1 MTTGGNAAMGY
12 ASRLEEIGFPEFTT
26 KLVGDTFDALIAS
39 NVRQQQAYI
48 ELLTATSKSLTAYIN
63 DTKDDIT
70 PEEIVQ
76 LFSVILPPKADQPGD
91 APTAIAIGQ
100 KVTADEATAINDALA
115 VTDGATVTN
124 NTVAKAATGAS
135 GLDKAGYDALV
146 AAAAVRIAA
155 NKYTLLTEMVK
166 LGMLRLV
173 VTDGRI
179 ETRLNFHAYGSD
191 SFSRHTKDATS
202 SAFSFRASAQSGG
215 LVSLWLKA
223 SASTSF
229 STMRVS
235 TTETAARSNS
245 GVNVNI
251 MGGVTI
257 NFRTD
262 YLPLDQ
268 A

>member
-1 MTTGGNAAMGY
+1 MPTGGNAAMGY

-39 NVRQQQAYI
+39 NIRQQQAYI

-76 LFSVILPPKADQPGD
+76 LFSAILPPKDGQPAGT
-91 APTAIAIGQ
+91 PSAIAVGGSL
-100 KVTADEATAINDALA
+100 TAAEATTVNNALA
-115 VTDGATVTN
+115 VADGATTIN
-124 NTVAKAATGAS
+124 NDAASSGNISANAYAALVNAAAT
-135 GLDKAGYDALV
+135 
-146 AAAAVRIAA
+146 RIAA

-179 ETRLNFHAYGSD
+179 ETKLNFHAYGSD
-191 SFSRHTKDATS
+191 SFSRHTSDATRS
-202 SAFSFRASAQSGG
+202 QFSVRAQAQTGG
-215 LVSLWLKA
+215 LVSLWVKA
-223 SASTSF
+223 SASTAF

-235 TTETAARSNS
+235 TTNTASNSNS
-245 GVNVNI
+245 GVDVQI

-268 A
+268 G

>member
-1 MTTGGNAAMGY
+1 MGY

-39 NVRQQQAYI
+39 NIRQQQAYI
-48 ELLTATSKSLTAYIN
+48 ELLTATSKTLSAYIN

-76 LFSVILPPKADQPGD
+76 LFSAILPPKDNQPEGT
-91 APTAIAIGQ
+91 PSAIAVGGSL
-100 KVTADEATAINDALA
+100 TAAEATAVNGALTVADGGTQTNNDAA
-115 VTDGATVTN
+115 SSGSITAAAY
-124 NTVAKAATGAS
+124 AKLVEAAAT
-135 GLDKAGYDALV
+135 
-146 AAAAVRIAA
+146 RIAA
-155 NKYTLLTEMVK
+155 NKYLLLTEMVK
-166 LGMLRLV
+166 QGLLRLV

-179 ETRLNFHAYGSD
+179 ETKLNFRAYGSD
-191 SFSRHTKDATS
+191 SFSRHTSDANR
-202 SAFSFRASAQSGG
+202 SAFSVRAQAQTGG
-215 LVSLWLKA
+215 LVSLWVKA

-235 TTETAARSNS
+235 TAHTAAHSNS
-245 GVNVNI
+245 SVDVQV

-268 A
+268 D

>member
-1 MTTGGNAAMGY
+1 MGY
-12 ASRLEEIGFPEFTT
+12 AARLEEIGFPEFTT
-26 KLVGDTFDALIAS
+26 KLVGDTFDALVAS
-39 NVRQQQAYI
+39 NIRQQQAYI
-48 ELLTATSKSLTAYIN
+48 ELLTATSKSLSAYIN

-70 PEEIVQ
+70 PEQIVQ
-76 LFSVILPPKADQPGD
+76 LFSAILPPKDSQPAGTPS
-91 APTAIAIGQ
+91 AIVSGGTLTAA
-100 KVTADEATAINDALA
+100 EATAVNDALA
-115 VTDGATVTN
+115 VTDGSTTSN
-124 NTVAKAATGAS
+124 NAVAANGSITA
-135 GLDKAGYDALV
+135 DKYAALV
-146 AAAAVRIAA
+146 EAAAVRIAA

-166 LGMLRLV
+166 QGMLRLV

-191 SFSRHTKDATS
+191 SFSRYTSDATRS
-202 SAFSFRASAQSGG
+202 SFSVRAQAQTGG
-215 LVSLWLKA
+215 LVSLWVKA
-223 SASTSF
+223 SASTAF

-235 TTETAARSNS
+235 TTDTASRSNS

-268 A
+268 G